1 VLRKM
6 SFLALLAWV
15 LIPSTPGYAQDQ
27 PSLGDVARQARKD
40 KEKNAAQ
47 PKRVITDDNLPSSKP
62 LGGLGDLG
70 SSKNAGDGIAMARG
84 SEALD
89 RAETALNKLDPLDRA
104 TLAKAALLDNDVD
117 FPNRPRW
124 EDKLYS
130 AKEQYVSHGREL
142 FQQMRQIMADVRSL
156 QSSQGGQRKLSS
168 DDPRAQ
174 ELLRRLQEIVQD
186 AVRTEN
192 AYQSVVMEGWDLAK
206 QAKH

>member
-1 VLRKM
+1 M

-47 PKRVITDDNLPSSKP
+47 PNRVITDDNLPSSKP

>member
-1 VLRKM
+1 MRKM

>member
-1 VLRKM
+1 M

-27 PSLGDVARQARKD
+27 PSLGDVARQVRKD

>member
-1 VLRKM
+1 M

>member
-6 SFLALLAWV
+6 SFLAVLTWV
-15 LIPSTPGYAQDQ
+15 LTSSAPGYAQEQ

-40 KEKNAAQ
+40 KEKNGAQ
-47 PKRVITDDNLPSSKP
+47 PKTVITEDSLPSSKP
-62 LGGLGDLG
+62 LGGLSNLG
-70 SSKNAGDGIAMARG
+70 SSNNAGDGSSMAKG
-84 SEALD
+84 FEALD
-89 RAETALNKLDPLDRA
+89 RAEAVLNKLDPLDRS

-130 AKEQYVSHGREL
+130 AKQQYVSHGREL
-142 FQQMRQIMADVRSL
+142 FQQMRQIMKDVRSL
-156 QSSQGGQRKLSS
+156 QSSQGSQRKLSS
-168 DDPRAQ
+168 EDPRAQ
-174 ELLRRLQEIVQD
+174 ELLRRLQDIVQD

>member
-27 PSLGDVARQARKD
+27 PSLGDVARQVRKD

>member
-1 VLRKM
+1 MLRKM

-130 AKEQYVSHGREL
+130 AKQQYVSHGHEL
-142 FQQMRQIMADVRSL
+142 FQQMRQIMADVQSL

>member
-1 VLRKM
+1 MLRKM
-6 SFLALLAWV
+6 SFLAVLACV

-47 PKRVITDDNLPSSKP
+47 PKTVITDDNLPSSKA
-62 LGGLGDLG
+62 LGALGDLG
-70 SSKNAGDGIAMARG
+70 SSKSAGDGSAMSRALAG
-84 SEALD
+84 LD
-89 RAETALNKLDPLDRA
+89 RAESALNKMDPMDRT

-117 FPNRPRW
+117 FPDRRRW

-130 AKEQYVSHGREL
+130 AKQQYVSHGREL
-142 FQQMRQIMADVRSL
+142 FREMRQILADVQSL
-156 QSSQGGQRKLSS
+156 QSQSGQRKVGP
-168 DDPRAQ
+168 DDPHAK

-192 AYQSVVMEGWDLAK
+192 AYQSVVVEGWDLAK